1 MKNGHSDNVSNIH
14 KRWSLT
20 RINFSSY
27 KISLLISIISS
38 SITIIFSDYFYLKLN
53 LIQLTIFITTGIPF
67 LIASYFLDLFLLR
80 KTPVNKI
87 SKILHVS
94 AFSNLLWMTILIFGY
109 LSFIIFQKESPS
121 KENLLEGMML
131 AIGLRIGIFTS
142 VFGANLFKAIIT
154 AIIQPIIFLLLTI
167 PSFLLIEIF
176 SNAIAIFFGLIIIG
190 LGIGWAIL
198 ADRAG
203 RPYLQSTFAVLQA
216 FLSAW
221 TENKVQNIEKILLSK
236 SKDELVNTDIVKFYN
251 KRQSLYWVLPNIH
264 PGPFKEIGGSN
275 LPYQIY
281 NYFAQNAIV
290 FHSASDHSLNIPSKE
305 EVRKYLKSLAD
316 TNNITDSGNT
326 CSIPIQIKIKNATA
340 TGIIFGNTAI
350 LILSYA
356 PHGMEDIPEK
366 IGMEL
371 KTYSK
376 NKGYRKILIIDSHN
390 AMGNKIDESKNED
403 LLVAGKECLKIL
415 KESPRYHFKIALSNT
430 NEMENKI
437 KFGEDI
443 GKSGLSVILIEINN
457 NNNKNKNNNKNN
469 DSHNNSQQYAIGWV
483 DSNNMEN
490 GLREYVIH
498 KLEQNGI
505 RMLEI
510 CSSDTHEN
518 SGFRTSEGYYPF
530 GQITKFEAIADYYCK
545 LTELTNKKLEVSEYE
560 ILTIESI
567 VKVMGRNQ
575 FEEYSNALDK
585 AMNLTKLFL
594 IITFGVIL
602 VMLIK

>member
-1 MKNGHSDNVSNIH
+1 MKNGRSDNVSNIH

-38 SITIIFSDYFYLKLN
+38 SITIIFSDYYYLKLN
-53 LIQLTIFITTGIPF
+53 LIQLTIFIITGISF

-94 AFSNLLWMTILIFGY
+94 AFSNLLWMAILIFGY
-109 LSFIIFQKESPS
+109 LSFIIFQKEIPS

-142 VFGANLFKAIIT
+142 VFGANLIKAIRT
-154 AIIQPIIFLLLTI
+154 AIIQPTIFLLLTI

-190 LGIGWAIL
+190 LGIGWSIL

-203 RPYLQSTFAVLQA
+203 RPNLQSTFAVLQA

-221 TENKVQNIEKILLSK
+221 TENKIENIEKIFLSK
-236 SKDELVNTDIVKFYN
+236 SKDELVNTDIVKFYS
-251 KRQSLYWVLPNIH
+251 KHQSLYWVLPNIH

-305 EVRKYLKSLAD
+305 EVQKYLKSLSD
-316 TNNITDSGNT
+316 TNNITDYGTT
-326 CSIPIQIKIKNATA
+326 CSIPIQIKIKNANA

-376 NKGYRKILIIDSHN
+376 NKGYRKIFIIDSHN
-390 AMGNKIDESKNED
+390 AMGNRIDESKNQD
-403 LLVAGKECLKIL
+403 LLAAGKECLKIL
-415 KESPRYHFKIALSNT
+415 KESPQYHFKIALSNT
-430 NEMENKI
+430 NELKNKI
-437 KFGEDI
+437 NFGEDI

-457 NNNKNKNNNKNN
+457 NNNNKNNNKN
-469 DSHNNSQQYAIGWV
+469 NNSQQYAIGWA

-490 GLREYVIH
+490 GLREYVIS

-505 RMLEI
+505 KVLEL

-530 GQITKFEAIADYYCK
+530 GQITKFEIIADYYCK
-545 LTELTNKKLEVSEYE
+545 LTELANKKLEVSKYE

-567 VKVMGRNQ
+567 VKVMGKNQ
-575 FEEYSNALDK
+575 FEDYSNALDK

>member
-1 MKNGHSDNVSNIH
+1 MENGHSDSVSNIH
-14 KRWSLT
+14 RRWSLT

-38 SITIIFSDYFYLKLN
+38 SIIIIFEDYFYLKLN
-53 LIQLTIFITTGIPF
+53 LIQLTIFIITGISF

-87 SKILHVS
+87 SKVLHVS

-109 LSFIIFQKESPS
+109 LSFIIFQKESIP

-142 VFGANLFKAIIT
+142 VFGANLLKAIRT
-154 AIIQPIIFLLLTI
+154 AIIQSTIFLVITI
-167 PSFLLIEIF
+167 PYFLLIEIF
-176 SNAIAIFFGLIIIG
+176 SNVIAIFFGLIIIG
-190 LGIGWAIL
+190 LGIGWAIF

-203 RPYLQSTFAVLQA
+203 RPNLQSTFAVLQA

-221 TENKVQNIEKILLSK
+221 TENKVENIEKILLSK
-236 SKDELVNTDIVKFYN
+236 SKDERVNTDIIKFYN
-251 KRQSLYWVLPNIH
+251 KGQSIYWVLPNIH

-281 NYFAQNAIV
+281 NYFDQNAIV
-290 FHSASDHSLNIPSKE
+290 FHSASDHSLNISSKE
-305 EVRKYLKSLAD
+305 EVQKYLKSLSD
-316 TNNITDSGNT
+316 TNNITDSGDT
-326 CSIPIQIKIKNATA
+326 CSIPVQIKIKNATA
-340 TGIIFGNTAI
+340 TGIIFGNTAV

-356 PHGMEDIPEK
+356 PHGMEDIPEQ

-371 KTYSK
+371 RTYSQ
-376 NKGYRKILIIDSHN
+376 NKGFREIFIIDSHN
-390 AMGNKIDESKNED
+390 AMGNKINESKNED

-415 KESPRYHFKIALSNT
+415 KELPQYRFKIGLSNT
-430 NEMENKI
+430 NELDNNI
-437 KFGEDI
+437 KFGEDT
-443 GKSGLSVILIEINN
+443 GKSGLSIILIEIINN
-457 NNNKNKNNNKNN
+457 DKYKNKN
-469 DSHNNSQQYAIGWV
+469 NNSQQYAIGWV
-483 DSNNMEN
+483 DSNNIKN
-490 GLREYVIH
+490 GLREYVIQS
-498 KLEQNGI
+498 LDQNGI
-505 RMLEI
+505 KMLEI

-518 SGFRTSEGYYPF
+518 SGFRTSEGYFPF
-530 GQITKFEAIADYYCK
+530 GQITKFEAIADYYRK
-545 LTELTNKKLEVSEYE
+545 LTELAHKKLEVSHYK
-560 ILTIESI
+560 ILSIESI
-567 VKVMGRNQ
+567 VKVMGENQ
-575 FEEYSNALDK
+575 FEDYSNALDK

>member
-1 MKNGHSDNVSNIH
+1 MENGLSDSVTNIH

-38 SITIIFSDYFYLKLN
+38 SITIIFEDYFYLKLD
-53 LIQLTIFITTGIPF
+53 LIQLIIFIITGISF

-87 SKILHVS
+87 SKVLHVS

-109 LSFIIFQKESPS
+109 LSFIIFQKESIP

-142 VFGANLFKAIIT
+142 VFGANLLNAIRT
-154 AIIQPIIFLLLTI
+154 AIIQPTIFLVITI

-176 SNAIAIFFGLIIIG
+176 SNVIAIFFGLIIIG

-203 RPYLQSTFAVLQA
+203 RPNLQSTFAVLQA

-221 TENKVQNIEKILLSK
+221 TENKVENIENIFLSK
-236 SKDELVNTDIVKFYN
+236 SKDERVKTDIVKFYN
-251 KRQSLYWVLPNIH
+251 NGQSLYWILPNIH

-281 NYFAQNAIV
+281 NYFDQNAIV
-290 FHSASDHSLNIPSKE
+290 FHSASDHSLNISSKE
-305 EVRKYLKSLAD
+305 QVQKYLKSLSD
-316 TNNITDSGNT
+316 TTNNQTESGYT
-326 CSIPIQIKIKNATA
+326 CSIPVQIKIKNATA
-340 TGIIFGNTAI
+340 TGIIFGNTGI

-356 PHGMEDIPEK
+356 PHGMEDIPEQ

-371 KTYSK
+371 RTYSK
-376 NKGYRKILIIDSHN
+376 NKGFREIFIIDSHN

-403 LLVAGKECLKIL
+403 LVVAGKECLKIL
-415 KESPRYHFKIALSNT
+415 KELPQYHFKIGLSNT
-430 NEMENKI
+430 NELDKNTNLR
-437 KFGEDI
+437 EDT
-443 GKSGLSVILIEINN
+443 GKSGLSIILIEITNN
-457 NNNKNKNNNKNN
+457 DKNNNEN
-469 DSHNNSQQYAIGWV
+469 NNSQQYAIGWV
-483 DSNNMEN
+483 DSNNMAN
-490 GLREYVIH
+490 GLREYVIQN
-498 KLEQNGI
+498 LEQKGI
-505 RMLEI
+505 KMLEI

-518 SGFRTSEGYYPF
+518 SGFRTSEGYFPF
-530 GQITKFEAIADYYCK
+530 GQITKFEAIADYYYK
-545 LTELTNKKLEVSEYE
+545 LTELANKKLEVSHYK
-560 ILTIESI
+560 ILSIESI
-567 VKVMGRNQ
+567 VKVMGANQ
-575 FEEYSNALDK
+575 FEDYSNALDK

-602 VMLIK
+602 VTLIK

>member
-1 MKNGHSDNVSNIH
+1 MENGRSDSVSNIH

-38 SITIIFSDYFYLKLN
+38 SITIIFEDYFYLKLD
-53 LIQLTIFITTGIPF
+53 LIQLIIFIITGISF

-87 SKILHVS
+87 SKVLHVS

-109 LSFIIFQKESPS
+109 LSFIIFQKESIPN
-121 KENLLEGMML
+121 ENLLEGMML

-142 VFGANLFKAIIT
+142 VFGANLLNAIRT
-154 AIIQPIIFLLLTI
+154 AIIQPTIFLVITI

-176 SNAIAIFFGLIIIG
+176 SNVIAIFFGLIIIG

-203 RPYLQSTFAVLQA
+203 RPNLQSTFAVLQA

-221 TENKVQNIEKILLSK
+221 TENKVENIENIFLSK
-236 SKDELVNTDIVKFYN
+236 SKDERVKTDIVKFYN
-251 KRQSLYWVLPNIH
+251 NGQSLYWILPNIH

-281 NYFAQNAIV
+281 NYFDQNAIV
-290 FHSASDHSLNIPSKE
+290 FHSASDHSLNISSKE
-305 EVRKYLKSLAD
+305 QVQKYLKSLSD
-316 TNNITDSGNT
+316 TTNNQTESGYT
-326 CSIPIQIKIKNATA
+326 CSIPVQIKIKNATA
-340 TGIIFGNTAI
+340 TGIIFGNTGI

-356 PHGMEDIPEK
+356 PHGMEDIPEQ

-371 KTYSK
+371 RTYSK
-376 NKGYRKILIIDSHN
+376 NKGFREIFIIDSHN

-403 LLVAGKECLKIL
+403 LVVAGKECLKIL
-415 KESPRYHFKIALSNT
+415 KELPQYHFKIGLSNT
-430 NEMENKI
+430 NELDKNTNLR
-437 KFGEDI
+437 EDT
-443 GKSGLSVILIEINN
+443 GKSGLSIILIEITNN
-457 NNNKNKNNNKNN
+457 DKNNNEN
-469 DSHNNSQQYAIGWV
+469 NNSQQYAIGWV
-483 DSNNMEN
+483 DSNNMAN
-490 GLREYVIH
+490 GLREYVIQN
-498 KLEQNGI
+498 LEQKGI
-505 RMLEI
+505 KMLEI

-518 SGFRTSEGYYPF
+518 SGFRTSEGYFPF
-530 GQITKFEAIADYYCK
+530 GQITKFEAIADYYYK
-545 LTELTNKKLEVSEYE
+545 LTELANKKLEVSHYK
-560 ILTIESI
+560 ILSIESI
-567 VKVMGRNQ
+567 VKVMGANQ
-575 FEEYSNALDK
+575 FEDYSNALDK

-602 VMLIK
+602 VTLIK

>member
-1 MKNGHSDNVSNIH
+1 MKNGRSDNVSNIH

-53 LIQLTIFITTGIPF
+53 LIQITIFIITGISF

-109 LSFIIFQKESPS
+109 LSFIIFQKESLP

-142 VFGANLFKAIIT
+142 VFGANLLKAIRT
-154 AIIQPIIFLLLTI
+154 AIIQPTIFLLLTI

-176 SNAIAIFFGLIIIG
+176 SNVIAIFFGLIIIG

-203 RPYLQSTFAVLQA
+203 RPCLHSTFAVLQA

-221 TENKVQNIEKILLSK
+221 TENKVESIEKIFLSK
-236 SKDELVNTDIVKFYN
+236 SKDELVNTDSIKFYN

-305 EVRKYLKSLAD
+305 EVRKYLKSLSD
-316 TNNITDSGNT
+316 TNKITESGNT

-376 NKGYRKILIIDSHN
+376 NKGFSKIFIIDSHN
-390 AMGNKIDESKNED
+390 AMGNKIAESKNED
-403 LLVAGKECLKIL
+403 LLAAGKECLKIL
-415 KESPRYHFKIALSNT
+415 KEIPQYHFKIALSNT
-430 NEMENKI
+430 NELKNRI

-443 GKSGLSVILIEINN
+443 GKSGLSIVLIEINN
-457 NNNKNKNNNKNN
+457 NNNKNNNKNN
-469 DSHNNSQQYAIGWV
+469 NGQQYVIGWA

-490 GLREYVIH
+490 GLREYIIQH
-498 KLEQNGI
+498 LEQKRI
-505 RMLEI
+505 KMLEI

-545 LTELTNKKLEVSEYE
+545 LTELANKKLEVSEYK
-560 ILTIESI
+560 ILSIESI
-567 VKVMGRNQ
+567 VKVMGKNQ
-575 FEEYSNALDK
+575 FEDYSNALDK